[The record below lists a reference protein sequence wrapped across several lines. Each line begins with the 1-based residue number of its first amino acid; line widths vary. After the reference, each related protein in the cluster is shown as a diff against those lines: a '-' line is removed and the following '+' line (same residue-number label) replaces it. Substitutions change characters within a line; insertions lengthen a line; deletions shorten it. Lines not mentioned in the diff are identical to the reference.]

1 MLRRILLGG
10 VASSFLALASSGA
23 QAVILYGDEMDDAR
37 AMQPSG
43 ADFDSYLARE
53 YRDFFLF
60 EADEMYDW
68 IDADYFAGKALQA
81 QAQGNVQPEDPAEWD
96 IDEAHMPELSE
107 GRRDLMDAF
116 TRGGKEKAP
125 EAAAIA
131 QAKYDCWIEQQEE
144 GHQPTHIAACREDF
158 RAALATLDDAMQ
170 VAEPAPPPEPQTRT
184 VIGEEL
190 ARTILYFEFDKA
202 DITQSAQTQIDGFV
216 EDMKGRG
223 LQNVAIVLE
232 GHADRAGPN
241 DYNETLSQRRADEV
255 REALMREGIQILD
268 LDEVKTAAQGET
280 RPAVPTP
287 DGVPAQA
294 NRRVEVVAR
303 GMYMEEVP
311 ASGQ

>member
-1 MLRRILLGG
+1 
-10 VASSFLALASSGA
+10 
-23 QAVILYGDEMDDAR
+23 
-37 AMQPSG
+37 
-43 ADFDSYLARE
+43 
-53 YRDFFLF
+53 
-60 EADEMYDW
+60 
-68 IDADYFAGKALQA
+68 
-81 QAQGNVQPEDPAEWD
+81 
-96 IDEAHMPELSE
+96 MPELVE

-170 VAEPAPPPEPQTRT
+170 VAEPAPQPQTRT
-184 VIGEEL
+184 VMGEEL

-223 LQNVAIVLE
+223 LQNVAIFLE